1 MGTTAP
7 VASTGPPRDHRPE
20 AKIPVVRALGLPVVR
35 PDVPHAPRRR
45 RCVGGLHP
53 LAAPGAFP
61 VPFRLARRDAEQ
73 TAAAY
78 LKESGR
84 LTGPLNEH
92 TWGDQNRNGQSSYIN
107 GPDENRPHGGIESA
121 ISLSE
126 HYLSSGQAK
135 TIHRG
140 EKISSKWTTSRY
152 KVTTAKMQSADF
164 VTLKS
169 QKEKGGT
176 LFQSEDGTHRNNS
189 I

>member
-84 LTGPLNEH
+84 LTGPP
-92 TWGDQNRNGQSSYIN
+92 TSTRGATK
-107 GPDENRPHGGIESA
+107 IETGKAA
-121 ISLSE
+121 ISTDQTKIARTVE
-126 HYLSSGQAK
+126 SSQP
-135 TIHRG
+135 
-140 EKISSKWTTSRY
+140 SR
-152 KVTTAKMQSADF
+152 
-164 VTLKS
+164 
-169 QKEKGGT
+169 
-176 LFQSEDGTHRNNS
+176 
-189 I
+189 